1 MSEYYGYVF
10 YCTFLIRGRVG
21 HLYTTGVASADRPG
35 QRLDEWELTRR
46 VVSNLVSSG
55 QAVIPDGTAAEDI
68 AVLSFLFTEI
78 EPVSAVADRPG
89 PDAGQ

>member
-1 MSEYYGYVF
+1 MTEYYGYVF
-10 YCTFLIRGRVG
+10 YCTFAIRGRADI
-21 HLYTTGVASADRPG
+21 LYTTGVAETDRPG

-55 QAVIPDGTAAEDI
+55 QDVVPDGTVAEDI

-78 EPVSAVADRPG
+78 EPVSAPADTSG
-89 PDAGQ
+89 PDTGQ